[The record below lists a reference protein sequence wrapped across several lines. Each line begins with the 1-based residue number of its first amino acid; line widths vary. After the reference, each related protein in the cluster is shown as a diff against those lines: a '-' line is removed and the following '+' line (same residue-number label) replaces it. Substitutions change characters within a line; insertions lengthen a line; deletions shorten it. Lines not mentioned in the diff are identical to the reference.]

1 MARWFALES
10 ADAAYFGT
18 APHVFRYTKHYDA
31 PPERVWESL
40 ESDASISAWGPAVKT
55 VTWTS
60 PRPFGEEGTAE
71 TVPNRVEHGR
81 GHGLSNGFAY
91 PQRSRKATAGCLMPS
106 RSARTCGLASK

>member
-60 PRPFGEEGTAE
+60 PRPFGVGTTREGRASSSPAMLALPCDTYADRL
-71 TVPNRVEHGR
+71 PN
-81 GHGLSNGFAY
+81 
-91 PQRSRKATAGCLMPS
+91 
-106 RSARTCGLASK
+106 